1 MTKNIVK
8 VYINNDGSVK
18 AYDNAPLF
26 GYTNYANRIVLVTPW
41 TLSGNR
47 AIELVFQKGSTQI
60 TPKRTMVQDTTL
72 FEKVD
77 GVDWG
82 VYVYDI
88 VEPDINDIVVSGA
101 NTVKLQFRWIVP
113 VTTTVDQETV
123 IYDVFRASTLLDI
136 PLNGGLPFDLA
147 ELTVSEVTYLSEL
160 ISSIDS
166 NKLQKD
172 FSGLPGINDPSLD
185 DFIAIRRGSVNYKL
199 TLGQFRAL
207 VIGIEARVE
216 QLEQWIDQDVSIG
229 SNPHFA
235 VPTVDGLTFRQNG
248 NTATIDYD
256 DALAINQTASHI
268 ADTSI
273 HFLKTD
279 VTKGDVGLGNVD
291 NTSDL
296 AKPISTATQTALNA
310 KQDTLVS
317 STNIKTINSTTV
329 LGSGNF
335 DLIPASEKGQAG
347 GVATLDAVTGKLPT
361 SQLPTSALEF
371 KGTFGS
377 AQSTT
382 GGDLPAT
389 GNVGDV
395 YISDT
400 NGYVSA
406 NANTTFQSGDKA
418 LWDGTKWVRNA
429 ANDSVTSVNNRTGAI
444 TLTAEDVGLENV
456 TNESKATM
464 FTNPTFTGTVTG
476 VTASDVGLGNVTNDA
491 QVTSVSGTA
500 PIVSSGGTTPA
511 ISISEATTEAAGSMS
526 ATDKAKLDALA
537 AATLDTDTTNF
548 DGILSED
555 EDTVQKALDVLDDI
569 DASDIPF
576 DNDGLNLIATDVQAA
591 LAEIDDLVEEGLTQI
606 VVVKYEITDA
616 DDTAGGFIYNRNDE
630 TGING
635 TKDNGKFV
643 FALPTGIEY
652 VTGGNRLSV
661 KIDGSDGALKRLF
674 YGADDELVEVS
685 GNIFAIDFALVD
697 NDVLYAKLYQSLAT
711 VSLDIADGSVTE
723 SKIANG
729 AVTTNKI
736 ANNAV
741 DLTKVQQIPTNT
753 ILGNN
758 TANTATTK
766 ALTVSETK
774 TLLAINNVD
783 NTSDLNKPIS
793 SNTQTAL
800 DLKADKTNVL
810 EKDNTTS
817 FTPTTDFH
825 PATKKYVDDTV
836 TGQGFITSAAI
847 ATLTDVDLT
856 GLEDGQT
863 LVYDET
869 SGDWLPGLAGGGA
882 SVTISATP
890 PSEPEIGDLWFDSSI
905 GALFIYF
912 DDGDSIQWV
921 EVTYEQDYATTS
933 NLTTTIDVSD
943 WTGSEAPYTAVKTV
957 SGLLSTDRP
966 IVDLDLSAVAIGNVA
981 AKQADWALVYRAA
994 ATDTDELSFFATEEP
1009 TESLVVQIKVV
1020 R

>member
-1 MTKNIVK
+1 LAADAGLFIGNPGVINI
-8 VYINNDGSVK
+8 
-18 AYDNAPLF
+18 
-26 GYTNYANRIVLVTPW
+26 
-41 TLSGNR
+41 
-47 AIELVFQKGSTQI
+47 
-60 TPKRTMVQDTTL
+60 
-72 FEKVD
+72 
-77 GVDWG
+77 
-82 VYVYDI
+82 
-88 VEPDINDIVVSGA
+88 
-101 NTVKLQFRWIVP
+101 
-113 VTTTVDQETV
+113 
-123 IYDVFRASTLLDI
+123 
-136 PLNGGLPFDLA
+136 
-147 ELTVSEVTYLSEL
+147 
-160 ISSIDS
+160 
-166 NKLQKD
+166 
-172 FSGLPGINDPSLD
+172 
-185 DFIAIRRGSVNYKL
+185 
-199 TLGQFRAL
+199 
-207 VIGIEARVE
+207 
-216 QLEQWIDQDVSIG
+216 
-229 SNPHFA
+229 
-235 VPTVDGLTFRQNG
+235 
-248 NTATIDYD
+248 
-256 DALAINQTASHI
+256 
-268 ADTSI
+268 
-273 HFLKTD
+273 
-279 VTKGDVGLGNVD
+279 
-291 NTSDL
+291 
-296 AKPISTATQTALNA
+296 
-310 KQDTLVS
+310 
-317 STNIKTINSTTV
+317 TV
-329 LGSGNF
+329 LGK
-335 DLIPASEKGQAG
+335 IRKTAG
-347 GVATLDAVTGKLPT
+347 GANQGAEFYYEVYLRNAGGTETLLATSDTTRTVTEATYQEFFASALLNNGQFTATDRLVYKFYGNNVGGGSPEFDFEFGGDSPVRALLPLPVNVTLQADKVFYDNTGQNLVATNVQDAI
-361 SQLPTSALEF
+361 
-371 KGTFGS
+371 
-377 AQSTT
+377 
-382 GGDLPAT
+382 
-389 GNVGDV
+389 N
-395 YISDT
+395 
-400 NGYVSA
+400 
-406 NANTTFQSGDKA
+406 
-418 LWDGTKWVRNA
+418 
-429 ANDSVTSVNNRTGAI
+429 
-444 TLTAEDVGLENV
+444 
-456 TNESKATM
+456 
-464 FTNPTFTGTVTG
+464 
-476 VTASDVGLGNVTNDA
+476 
-491 QVTSVSGTA
+491 
-500 PIVSSGGTTPA
+500 
-511 ISISEATTEAAGSMS
+511 
-526 ATDKAKLDALA
+526 
-537 AATLDTDTTNF
+537 
-548 DGILSED
+548 
-555 EDTVQKALDVLDDI
+555 
-569 DASDIPF
+569 
-576 DNDGLNLIATDVQAA
+576 
-591 LAEIDDLVEEGLTQI
+591 EIDDLVEEGLTQV
-606 VVVKYEITDA
+606 VVVKYEITAA
-616 DDTAGGFIYNRNDE
+616 DDTAGGFTYNRNDE
-630 TGING
+630 TGITG
-635 TKDNGKFV
+635 TFDNGKFV
-643 FALPTGIEY
+643 FTLPTGIEY

-674 YGADDELVEVS
+674 YGADSELTEPS
-685 GNIFAIDFALVD
+685 DTTFAIDFALVD

-723 SKIANG
+723 AKIANG
-729 AVTTNKI
+729 AVTTSKL

-1009 TESLVVQIKVV
+1009 TESLVIQIKVV